1 MNKRFLSK
9 LEQGKGNSFLA
20 RLFLT
25 RRQRQV
31 LLKWCLLAAGY
42 LLLQVLQDVIFS
54 RIRILGGCPDLVP
67 GYLLLVVILL
77 GPDSGGLFV
86 LIASVFRS
94 LAGAALGPASVL
106 LLTVG
111 GIALSVFR
119 RGYLCRSFQTEI
131 LCSCT
136 GILLHQGIL
145 FLLGIFLGLT
155 TWERWL
161 ATLTGAFGGMLACVA
176 LYPVVKAMG
185 KIGGEAWTE

>member
-25 RRQRQV
+25 QRQRQV

-54 RIRILGGCPDLVP
+54 RIRILGGCSDLVP
-67 GYLLLVVILL
+67 GYLFLVVILL

-86 LIASVFRS
+86 LIASIFRS
-94 LAGAALGPASVL
+94 LAGAALGPVSVL

-111 GIALSVFR
+111 GIALSAFR
-119 RGYLCRSFQTEI
+119 RGYLCRSFQTEF
-131 LCSCT
+131 LCSCI
-136 GILLHQGIL
+136 GILLHQGLL

-155 TWERWL
+155 TWGHWL
-161 ATLTGAFGGMLACVA
+161 ATLGGTLGAMLACAA
-176 LYPVVKAMG
+176 LYPAVKAMG